1 MKFFLL
7 IIIHVICSISVFCQ
21 NIDSN
26 YVKKL
31 LTRVES
37 NIIINPKQ
45 ALTILDS
52 IDVLLNNTNYYDF
65 ITKSKIYKGNAYKN
79 LLDFENAEKYY
90 DDAKKYLKHQFS
102 KENYISILSN
112 QANNL
117 SYLKKYSEAIKMS
130 DEVINSC
137 NTLSTFDLNAKGLAY
152 YTKGYICVQTG
163 DTLGI
168 HYLKKSEEFHIKSN
182 NINALGITYYYIARL
197 YKKLNNYDK
206 VIYYSELALKNL
218 KLNQQNAITTLN
230 LLAQAYHNK
239 KDSNKAINI
248 LVNALKDTTISKRN
262 RLFLQNSLGIIFK
275 EVERYDEA
283 KSVLKDGFVIANE
296 LKLNQKKAEI
306 LANLGGIE
314 FDLNNFEEAKNYY
327 NLSKEIYFDEKNN
340 FEWNDKLLIIE
351 MLIKTNLANHK
362 DFIHF
367 NRYFDVRD
375 SLESENK
382 NKLLIQYLTKYETE
396 KKSAEILKLKNLNL
410 LKDLNYFKLED
421 LNSNLEKDYLNEALK
436 TLQNKKLADSLDNIV
451 HQNLLI
457 NKELAINQK
466 YKESI
471 IRSQKMFLNI
481 SFLSL
486 FFISLISYF
495 LYHQSQK
502 RKLLN
507 LTLTEQKDKIKL
519 LNRELNHRVKNNLA
533 FMTSLLEMQGRRTES
548 TEARNALKETES
560 RLNALALVHNQLFK
574 SESDTEVNLKRYL
587 QEVTSHLKN
596 IFITKENFI
605 NFKTEFIDFQI
616 NAEDAMR
623 LGLIVNELV
632 TNSIKHAFSNIEY
645 PEINIQTFLDNS
657 GILSLKYNDNGV
669 KINGDNIQKI
679 GNSSL
684 GMKLIQLLK
693 QQLGDNY
700 VVIV

>member
-1 MKFFLL
+1 MKFILL
-7 IIIHVICSISVFCQ
+7 IIIHVFLSKSIFCQ

-31 LTRVES
+31 LIRAEL

-45 ALTILDS
+45 SLTILDS
-52 IDVLLNNTNYYDF
+52 IDVLLNNTKYYDF
-65 ITKSKIYKGNAYKN
+65 ITKSKIYRGNAYKN
-79 LLDFENAEKYY
+79 ILDFESAEKYY

-112 QANNL
+112 QANNF

-137 NTLSTFDLNAKGLAY
+137 NTSSTFDLNAKGLAY

-163 DTLGI
+163 DSLGI
-168 HYLKKSEEFHIKSN
+168 YYLKKSEDFHIKSN
-182 NINALGITYYYIARL
+182 NINALGITYYYLARL
-197 YKKLNNYDK
+197 YKKINNNEK
-206 VIYYSELALKNL
+206 VRYYGEESLKYL
-218 KLNQQNAITTLN
+218 HKTNQNRVAVIN
-230 LLAQAYHNK
+230 LLAQAYQFNGESK
-239 KDSNKAINI
+239 KAIDLIINVI
-248 LVNALKDTTISKRN
+248 NDTMISKRG

-275 EVERYDEA
+275 EEERYEEA
-283 KSVLKDGFVIANE
+283 KSVLKDGIVLANE

-314 FDLNNFEEAKNYY
+314 FDQNNFEEAKNYY

-340 FEWNDKLLIIE
+340 FEWNDKLLILE
-351 MLIKTNLANHK
+351 MLIKSNLANHK
-362 DFIHF
+362 DYIHF

-375 SLESENK
+375 SLERENN
-382 NKLLIQYLTKYETE
+382 NKSLIQYLTKYETE
-396 KKSAEILKLKNLNL
+396 KKSSEILKLKNLNL

-421 LNSNLEKDYLNEALK
+421 KNSKLEKDYLNEALK

-471 IRSQKMFLNI
+471 ISSQKNFLNI

-486 FFISLISYF
+486 FFITIISYF

-502 RKLLN
+502 RKKLN
-507 LTLTEQKDKIKL
+507 ITLSEQKDKIKV

-548 TEARNALKETES
+548 NDARHALKETES

-574 SESDTEVNLKRYL
+574 SESDTDVNLKKYL
-587 QEVTSHLKN
+587 LEVTSHLKI
-596 IFITKENFI
+596 IFITKENII
-605 NFKTEFIDFQI
+605 NFNTDYIDFQI

-623 LGLIVNELV
+623 IGLIVNELV
-632 TNSIKHAFSNIEY
+632 TNSIKHAFSTIEY
-645 PEINIQTFLDNS
+645 PEINIQTFLDND
-657 GILSLKYNDNGV
+657 GKLSLKYNDNGV
-669 KINGDNIQKI
+669 KINGENLQKI
-679 GNSSL
+679 DNNSL